1 MRWRY
6 RKRPKPRM
14 PGIMTV
20 WMGRPGANKGDRT
33 QTSSWTHNQ
42 LGAGPHSPR
51 GCPPPHT
58 HSHSLLFGL
67 IRGMLSAHRLTL
79 NIKNEIRRPFRST
92 PTNAWTCSMPRALRP
107 VPPLCQ
113 RRQRH
118 QCTLGCQDAVT
129 MGYRACH
136 CPRGTKQRS
145 LHWGLSPGPSVYRTD
160 ALPLSYRG
168 S

>member
-51 GCPPPHT
+51 GCPPSTHTLALTFVWANPWDAVRPQTDAKHKERNKASLQKHT
-58 HSHSLLFGL
+58 HKRMDMLHATGSQTGPTLVPKEAKTSVHIGVSGCGDHGL
-67 IRGMLSAHRLTL
+67 QGVPLPPGNQTE
-79 NIKNEIRRPFRST
+79 K
-92 PTNAWTCSMPRALRP
+92 
-107 VPPLCQ
+107 PPLGIEP
-113 RRQRH
+113 R
-118 QCTLGCQDAVT
+118 TFSLQD
-129 MGYRACH
+129 
-136 CPRGTKQRS
+136 
-145 LHWGLSPGPSVYRTD
+145 
-160 ALPLSYRG
+160 
-168 S
+168 